1 MKFSYIVNWKDPQI
15 VLEQL
20 YLSFSFFSFL
30 FQQQVYP
37 PTKFCRYNMFNHYF
51 FNDDKSEQI
60 FSNFITETDDK
71 HVAMV
76 TDPPFGGLVEV
87 LVSTFNRIIE
97 TWKQKSSM
105 K

>member
-1 MKFSYIVNWKDPQI
+1 
-15 VLEQL
+15 
-20 YLSFSFFSFL
+20 
-30 FQQQVYP
+30 
-37 PTKFCRYNMFNHYF
+37 
-51 FNDDKSEQI
+51 
-60 FSNFITETDDK
+60 
-71 HVAMV
+71 MV